1 MIRATFD
8 FDIPH
13 EAEIIDIGKTTTLGH
28 PQYSVGVY
36 INEAL
41 TFVLQVY
48 FRDETDAFHDVKCS
62 KETIVVGYGEK
73 VYIFN
78 ISDKTIKSLML

>member
-13 EAEIIDIGKTTTLGH
+13 EAEIIDIGKTTTLVH

-36 INEAL
+36 
-41 TFVLQVY
+41 
-48 FRDETDAFHDVKCS
+48 K
-62 KETIVVGYGEK
+62 
-73 VYIFN
+73 
-78 ISDKTIKSLML
+78 